1 MAEYPGVRLGQRGG
15 LYDLYQYYLGGGD
28 QVTDAPV
35 STVNTTQFI
44 QPVSG
49 GQGEGQVGG
58 ANEYQG
64 VGYPESQG
72 SGIFAREYQPNEN
85 FAEYFSGVKGTPS
98 FSGLVEEDE
107 DNFLDKIGARTRSF
121 FDTSGIANIF
131 SKIPTPLNL
140 LNKAMFREGA
150 TESRPGIGGLY
161 ANEAS
166 LLDSVAKGQYLDP
179 NNPSKDVFGLN
190 IVSAFRDYKSAQ
202 DEIKDYYEN
211 IQKTDVDRFDKLMLS
226 AYHKGRYNNALNVT
240 DDYSVASKATV
251 ADAKKITDRID
262 TKIIQRGPNEGD
274 GITTTITTPS
284 GGGQIPDRNRGQ
296 NNVAPAPAPSYSQ
309 PSGGGGQDL
318 SSVGG
323 SANAGSFSSN
333 SPGNV
338 SQQTSRDARGGMS
351 GWGWKDGGLVQ
362 RKPYGDG
369 GIVDLL

>member
-1 MAEYPGVRLGQRGG
+1 MAYPGVRLGQRGG

-49 GQGEGQVGG
+49 GQGDGQVGG

-72 SGIFAREYQPNEN
+72 SGIFSSQYRPDN
-85 FAEYFSGVKGTPS
+85 FGVDRNITTFGAAGKPIMSGYI
-98 FSGLVEEDE
+98 EEDE

-161 ANEAS
+161 ANEVS
-166 LLDSVAKGQYLDP
+166 LLDSVAKGEYLDP
-179 NNPSKDVFGLN
+179 NNPSKDIFGLN
-190 IVSAFRDYKSAQ
+190 IVSAFGDYKSAQ

-211 IQKTDVDRFDKLMLS
+211 IQKTDVDKFDKLMLS
-226 AYHKGRYNNALNVT
+226 AYHKGRYDNALNVT

-251 ADAKKITDRID
+251 GDAKRITDRID
-262 TKIIQRGPNEGD
+262 TGIIQRGPNEGD
-274 GITTTITTPS
+274 AGITQTITTPVEAS
-284 GGGQIPDRNRGQ
+284 EVAYQ
-296 NNVAPAPAPSYSQ
+296 APAPAKTPSHQGGRGGGSDASGRGQ
-309 PSGGGGQDL
+309 TSASASNRGSGSAATSGG
-318 SSVGG
+318 SSTGRSDG
-323 SANAGSFSSN
+323 
-333 SPGNV
+333 
-338 SQQTSRDARGGMS
+338 
-351 GWGWKDGGLVQ
+351 GWGWKDGGLVT

>member
-1 MAEYPGVRLGQRGG
+1 
-15 LYDLYQYYLGGGD
+15 
-28 QVTDAPV
+28 
-35 STVNTTQFI
+35 
-44 QPVSG
+44 
-49 GQGEGQVGG
+49 
-58 ANEYQG
+58 
-64 VGYPESQG
+64 
-72 SGIFAREYQPNEN
+72 
-85 FAEYFSGVKGTPS
+85 
-98 FSGLVEEDE
+98 
-107 DNFLDKIGARTRSF
+107 
-121 FDTSGIANIF
+121 
-131 SKIPTPLNL
+131 
-140 LNKAMFREGA
+140 
-150 TESRPGIGGLY
+150 
-161 ANEAS
+161 
-166 LLDSVAKGQYLDP
+166 
-179 NNPSKDVFGLN
+179 
-190 IVSAFRDYKSAQ
+190 
-202 DEIKDYYEN
+202 
-211 IQKTDVDRFDKLMLS
+211 MLS

>member
-28 QVTDAPV
+28 QTDAPV

-49 GQGEGQVGG
+49 GQGEGQVGV
-58 ANEYQG
+58 ANKYQG

-107 DNFLDKIGARTRSF
+107 EPNFLDKIGARTRSF

-161 ANEAS
+161 ANETS

-190 IVSAFRDYKSAQ
+190 IVSAFGDYKSAQ

-226 AYHKGRYNNALNVT
+226 AFHKGRYDNALNVT
-240 DDYSVASKATV
+240 DDYSVASKTTV

-262 TKIIQRGPNEGD
+262 TGIIQKGPNEGD
-274 GITTTITTPS
+274 GITTTITTPT
-284 GGGQIPDRNRGQ
+284 
-296 NNVAPAPAPSYSQ
+296 NVEASEVAYQAPTPAPAPSYSP
-309 PSGGGGQDL
+309 PSGGGGRD
-318 SSVGG
+318 SGANMGSRGGG
-323 SANAGSFSSN
+323 SQQASSAGSTN
-333 SPGNV
+333 SGR
-338 SQQTSRDARGGMS
+338 SDG
-351 GWGWKDGGLVQ
+351 GWGWKDGGLVT

>member
-1 MAEYPGVRLGQRGG
+1 MAYPGVRLGQRGG

-49 GQGEGQVGG
+49 GQGEGQVSG

-64 VGYPESQG
+64 VGYP
-72 SGIFAREYQPNEN
+72 IQPYRGLPANTDILPKYSRLGGG
-85 FAEYFSGVKGTPS
+85 ADM
-98 FSGLVEEDE
+98 GLVSTEDE

-190 IVSAFRDYKSAQ
+190 IVSAFGDYKSAQ